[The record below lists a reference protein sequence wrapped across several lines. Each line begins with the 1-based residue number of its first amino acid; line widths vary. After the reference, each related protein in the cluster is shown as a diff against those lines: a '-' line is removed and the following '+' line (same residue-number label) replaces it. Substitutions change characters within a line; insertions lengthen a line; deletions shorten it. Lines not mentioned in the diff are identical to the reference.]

1 MQKDKHTG
9 DLQWSI
15 ENTGLAKVRLGQG
28 KPATRFDPY
37 QGVMSAKR
45 PSRKRDLRK
54 VEEWLKAK
62 RRAEQL
68 ERGETDD

>member
-1 MQKDKHTG
+1 MQKDKHTR
-9 DLQWSI
+9 DLHWSI
-15 ENTGLAKVRLGQG
+15 ENTAKVRLGQG

-37 QGVMSAKR
+37 QGVMSAKP

-68 ERGETDD
+68 KREETDD